1 MFERSEL
8 SVSCEDKEF
17 ECPDLENYVSYI
29 TACFFVQYIDQPDAC
44 PPARKWCLFLA
55 YYDAACFVD
64 AFGRY
69 YAADAGYRVDV

>member
-1 MFERSEL
+1 MFERSEF

-44 PPARKWCLFLA
+44 PPAKGRNLFFG

-64 AFGRY
+64 AFGRH
-69 YAADAGYRVDV
+69 YAAYAGYRVDV